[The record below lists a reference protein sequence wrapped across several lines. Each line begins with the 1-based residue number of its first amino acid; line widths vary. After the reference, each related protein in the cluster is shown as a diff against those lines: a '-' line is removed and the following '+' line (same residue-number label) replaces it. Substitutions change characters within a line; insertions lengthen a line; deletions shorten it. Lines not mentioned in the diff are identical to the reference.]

1 MKEKVKNK
9 NIKNTNANVQNDQI
23 ARFKIVK
30 SKIREMYE
38 SDRSIRRNVN
48 QDTSSSVTY
57 NTVTLDNIAG
67 SYYSLTTDLDY
78 QRDLSYQ
85 IYTFSPIYANVI
97 DYLSN
102 MFLWRYV
109 YIPRKIKDKGETD
122 YNEVYNLMGEIVDGI
137 TIESTFPAILT
148 DLLTNGAVF
157 LISTKDT
164 SSKSISTISLPYK
177 YCRINAVTQYGTYTF
192 QFDFSYFD
200 NLGLNTEELNI
211 IFDFFPKEIR
221 EKYNI
226 YLNDRN
232 NLRWQQLDPKFA
244 CAVALNKNGFPTKL
258 NTIFSIKRYD
268 LYQDNELTRNSQL
281 LDKIITHQM
290 PTWEDQLVVSIEEMA
305 ELHTSIAK
313 VLQRNSHL
321 RLITSFGKMDL
332 LSIGEDQSK
341 ENKVLEDAFNA
352 IYSNLGENH
361 SLFNG
366 DSVQAL
372 TNGLKRDISII
383 WKYVQQLVSYYNIVV
398 NNSFNF
404 QSYQCDL
411 SILPIT
417 IYDENDKI
425 AQYKDGATLGVN
437 KLEYIVSTGIKQI
450 NLQSKLELEKFLNLE
465 QLKPLSSSYTQ
476 KDNSVQE
483 IDTNVDGN
491 EEQNKEEQ
499 EVEEDENNTK

>member
-1 MKEKVKNK
+1 MKEKTKNK
-9 NIKNTNANVQNDQI
+9 NIKNTNANVQKDQLT
-23 ARFKIVK
+23 RFKIVK

-48 QDTSSSVTY
+48 QDVSSSVTY

-85 IYTFSPIYANVI
+85 VYTFSPIYANVI

-109 YIPRKIKDKGETD
+109 YIPRKVRDKGDTD

-200 NLGLNTEELNI
+200 NLGLNTEELDI

-313 VLQRNSHL
+313 VLQRNNHL

-425 AQYKDGATLGVN
+425 TQYKDGATLGVN
-437 KLEYIVSTGIKQI
+437 KLEYIVSTGVKQI
-450 NLQSKLELEKFLNLE
+450 NLQSKLELEKFLKLE

-483 IDTNVDGN
+483 IDSNADDDK
-491 EEQNKEEQ
+491 EQNKEEQ